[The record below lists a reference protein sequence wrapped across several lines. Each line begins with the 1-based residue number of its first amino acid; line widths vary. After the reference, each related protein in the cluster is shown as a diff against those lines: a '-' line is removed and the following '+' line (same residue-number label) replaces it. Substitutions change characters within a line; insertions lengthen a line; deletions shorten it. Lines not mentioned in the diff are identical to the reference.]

1 MSNRSKK
8 QTQFHRAFSKKT
20 YDARNLSGLHPNSKK
35 RELIWDEKYLYSSDG
50 KYKFVTY
57 DNYYSYE
64 RELNSK
70 KIDKMLDEMFNDEK
84 VKKMEKQK
92 QVIMKMNV
100 TCVGHPAVINKEGRV
115 KCNKQIEI
123 ELPSTDLATN
133 QQAMTKALGE
143 KNWHRLKT
151 MSVFQYFC
159 PTCTNT
165 ILDKREES
173 KYRWG

>member
-8 QTQFHRAFSKKT
+8 QTQFHREFSKKT
-20 YDARNLSGLHPNSKK
+20 YDARNLSGLHPNSEK

-70 KIDKMLDEMFNDEK
+70 KIDKMLEEMFNDEK

-165 ILDKREES
+165 ILDKREEC

>member
-1 MSNRSKK
+1 MSKAKQKWIEFSK
-8 QTQFHRAFSKKT
+8 QTF
-20 YDARNLSGLHPNSKK
+20 DARNLSGLHPKSNKK
-35 RELIWDEKYLYSSDG
+35 ELIWDERYLYSSDG
-50 KYKFVTY
+50 KRKFFSSKKY
-57 DNYYSYE
+57 FAYE
-64 RELNSK
+64 RELNSQ
-70 KIDKMLDEMFNDEK
+70 KIDKMLEEMFNDEK

-92 QVIMKMNV
+92 QITMKMNV

-151 MSVFQYFC
+151 RGVFQYFC
-159 PTCTNT
+159 PTCTNI